1 MIFFYLKVEFIGY
14 GNDDM
19 VVIYNCVFKIGSIFF
34 VGIVY
39 DFCKVN
45 YFNVIYVNIFKNVYV
60 MFLFD

>member
-1 MIFFYLKVEFIGY
+1 
-14 GNDDM
+14 M
-19 VVIYNCVFKIGSIFF
+19 VVIYNRVFKIGSIFF

-60 MFLFD
+60 MFLFDQVSI